1 MLLNLTHEGRR
12 EAAIKLFDQNLQDA
26 FPSKMMEKWDLFK
39 ILAGL
44 LRFLVSSIMSL
55 EIEKDQIRDMFM

>member
-1 MLLNLTHEGRR
+1 M
-12 EAAIKLFDQNLQDA
+12 
-26 FPSKMMEKWDLFK
+26 PSQMMEKWDLFK

-55 EIEKDQIRDMFM
+55 EIEKDQIRDMFMERVKTVDTHKQD

>member
-1 MLLNLTHEGRR
+1 
-12 EAAIKLFDQNLQDA
+12 
-26 FPSKMMEKWDLFK
+26 MMEKWDLFK

-55 EIEKDQIRDMFM
+55 EIEKDQIRDMFMQQVNKERQDETTQKLVQHFVD